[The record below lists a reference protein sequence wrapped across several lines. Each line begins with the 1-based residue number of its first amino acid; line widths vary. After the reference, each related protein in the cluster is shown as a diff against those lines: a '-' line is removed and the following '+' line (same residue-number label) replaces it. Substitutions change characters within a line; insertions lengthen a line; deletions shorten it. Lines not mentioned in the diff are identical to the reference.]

1 MAYDSV
7 FARKILKDEIRRK
20 VLILLNERGALS
32 FDVLMDILNQTQ
44 GMMAYELKVLDDFL
58 VKTDDDKYVLT
69 EKGKL
74 AYKMLSELPE
84 NTGVSK
90 RWKFQFGVTVVS
102 LVVVA
107 LFAWHLLDF
116 QLAVL
121 IRGLGSALFFAVFLY
136 YLKVKPKTTERLLYI
151 LGGVCVLGVL
161 WLFSWGD
168 ANAINL
174 KGWAL
179 TYFL

>member
-84 NTGVSK
+84 NTGASK
-90 RWKFQFGVTVVS
+90 RWKFQWGVTVVS

-107 LFAWHLLDF
+107 LFAWLLLDF
-116 QLAVL
+116 QLAVGFCWIFNL
-121 IRGLGSALFFAVFLY
+121 QYLYVDWAV
-136 YLKVKPKTTERLLYI
+136 P
-151 LGGVCVLGVL
+151 
-161 WLFSWGD
+161 
-168 ANAINL
+168 
-174 KGWAL
+174 
-179 TYFL
+179 YFLLCFCIILK